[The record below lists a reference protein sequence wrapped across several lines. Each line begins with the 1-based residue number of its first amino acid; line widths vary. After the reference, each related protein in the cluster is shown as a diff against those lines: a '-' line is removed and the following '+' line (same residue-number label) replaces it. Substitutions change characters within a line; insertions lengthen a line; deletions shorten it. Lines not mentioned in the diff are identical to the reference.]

1 MSLLSDQAI
10 NDIKEMS
17 RICET
22 LPQKIVNRV
31 HTQRQNRTIHQDFLK
46 RRSKDDFDPT
56 DGNSKDGQSLLGHS
70 VGGTL
75 IKGLKR
81 EFSKVFKRV
90 AQFFGNK

>member
-31 HTQRQNRTIHQDFLK
+31 HTQRKNRTIQQDFLK
-46 RRSKDDFDPT
+46 NRSTDELDPT
-56 DGNSKDGQSLLGHS
+56 DGKSKDGQSLLGHS
-70 VGGTL
+70 IGGKL

-81 EFSKVFKRV
+81 EVSKVFKRV